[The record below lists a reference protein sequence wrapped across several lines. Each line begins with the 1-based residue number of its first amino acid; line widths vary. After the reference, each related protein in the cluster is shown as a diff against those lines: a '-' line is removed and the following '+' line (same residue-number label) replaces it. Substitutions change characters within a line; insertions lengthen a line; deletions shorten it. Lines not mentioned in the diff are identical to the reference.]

1 MYKRIA
7 DIYSEQGEEDSAKWY
22 REKQLQVSSEL
33 GNAKNTAAEEAFS
46 MLIRE
51 EKKLSQRKL
60 HRAISMI
67 TIFSGVILL
76 VTIVVLYQS
85 VIKRKKKESEVSELK
100 QKLNDAFEE
109 VIEFGKKG
117 SIP

>member
-1 MYKRIA
+1 
-7 DIYSEQGEEDSAKWY
+7 
-22 REKQLQVSSEL
+22 
-33 GNAKNTAAEEAFS
+33 
-46 MLIRE
+46 
-51 EKKLSQRKL
+51 
-60 HRAISMI
+60 MI

-117 SIP
+117 SIPRTV